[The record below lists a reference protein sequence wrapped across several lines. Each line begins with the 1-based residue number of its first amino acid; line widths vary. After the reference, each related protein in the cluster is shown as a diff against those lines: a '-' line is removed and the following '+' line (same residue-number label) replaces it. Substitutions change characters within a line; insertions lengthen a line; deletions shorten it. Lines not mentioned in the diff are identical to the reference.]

1 VEATKPLLYATV
13 LVLLSLTFLLN
24 LIAIVLRIRTRR
36 AAAAG
41 H

>member
-1 VEATKPLLYATV
+1 V

-24 LIAIVLRIRTRR
+24 LVAIVLRMRTRR
-36 AAAAG
+36 AAAA